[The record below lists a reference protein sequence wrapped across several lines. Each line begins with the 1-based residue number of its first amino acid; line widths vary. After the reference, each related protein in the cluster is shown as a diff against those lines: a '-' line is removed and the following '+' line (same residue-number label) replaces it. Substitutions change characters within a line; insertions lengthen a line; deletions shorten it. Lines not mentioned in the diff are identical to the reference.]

1 MLSRKPDFLRLLGL
15 LTLVLGIVYF
25 HLNIFFPKYIPHL
38 LKLAIVERP
47 INILVLGTDVT
58 HDLLTRRSTTEVG
71 RADTIVLIHYDPLSS
86 KVSLLSIPR
95 DSYVEIPGYPPQKIN
110 AAYVWGRVELT
121 KRVVEDLTGVKIDK
135 YIIIN
140 TRGIVK
146 LVDLLG
152 GIPVTIDKDMYYI
165 DRAGKL
171 YINLKAGKRR
181 LSGVDAEGYLRF
193 RQDALADLGR
203 ISRQQKFL
211 KALAGALASPPA
223 FLKAPFII
231 EVVLNNMKT
240 DLSLREFILLG
251 NTARLL
257 ELKEIVTET
266 VPGEP
271 GDNKAGSV
279 WLIDRTQLKQ
289 IIERDF

>member
-1 MLSRKPDFLRLLGL
+1 MKRPDWLRLLAL
-15 LTLVLGIVYF
+15 LILILGVAYF
-25 HLNIFFPKYIPHL
+25 HLNIFFPKLIPNL
-38 LKLAIVERP
+38 FKPAIMERP

-58 HDLLTRRSTTEVG
+58 HDLLTRRSTSEVG

-95 DSYVEIPGYPPQKIN
+95 DSFVDIPGYFSQKIN
-110 AAYVWGRVELT
+110 AAYVLGRVELT
-121 KRVVEDLTGVKIDK
+121 RRVVENLTGAKIDK

-152 GIPVTIDKDMYYI
+152 GITVDIDHDLYYV

-171 YINLKAGKRR
+171 YINLKAGRRR
-181 LSGVDAEGYLRF
+181 LSGREAEGFVRF
-193 RQDALADLGR
+193 RHDATADIGR
-203 ISRQQKFL
+203 ISRQQDFL
-211 KALAGALASPPA
+211 KALASALASPRA
-223 FLKAPFII
+223 FIKAPFII

-240 DLSLREFILLG
+240 DLSLKEFIILG
-251 NTARLL
+251 NTARML
-257 ELKEIVTET
+257 ELKEIVTHT

-271 GDNKAGSV
+271 GNNQAGSV
-279 WLIDRTQLKQ
+279 WLINRLELKKM
-289 IIERDF
+289 IARDF

>member
-1 MLSRKPDFLRLLGL
+1 MPRKKPDFLRLLGL
-15 LTLVLGIVYF
+15 LVLILGIAYF
-25 HLNIFFPKYIPHL
+25 HLNIFFPKYIPHW

-47 INILVLGTDVT
+47 INILVLGTDLT
-58 HDLLTRRSTTEVG
+58 HDLITHRATSEVG

-95 DSYVEIPGYPPQKIN
+95 DSYVEIPGYHPQKIN
-110 AAYVWGRVELT
+110 AAYVFGRIELT
-121 KRVVEDLTGVKIDK
+121 KRVVENLTGIRIDK

-140 TRGIVK
+140 TPGIVK

-152 GIPVTIDKDMYYI
+152 GIPVEVEKDMRYT

-171 YINLKAGKRR
+171 YINLKAGKYR
-181 LSGVDAEGYLRF
+181 LSGKQAEGYLRF
-193 RQDALADLGR
+193 RSDALADIGR

-211 KALAGALASPPA
+211 KALAESLASPRA

-251 NTARLL
+251 NTARML
-257 ELKEIVTET
+257 ELKEIVNQT
-266 VPGEP
+266 VPGEV
-271 GDNKAGSV
+271 GDNEAGSV
-279 WLIDRTQLKQ
+279 WLIDQVQLRK
-289 IIERDF
+289 IIARDF